1 MYHPTSLDLMSI
13 SAKGAMH
20 PIDDP
25 RPEDDVR
32 QELQTRHSH

>member
-1 MYHPTSLDLMSI
+1 MVLDTLRFAGELSV
-13 SAKGAMH
+13 KRTVH